1 MNEDTKNINDMITNA
16 TSLPQFNV
24 TSTAFELDYDLY
36 QKYKMNRSVSD
47 TAYWIILIA
56 YTILIVMGTIG
67 NLLVVL
73 AVATNKGRYFYK
85 RVLK

>member
-1 MNEDTKNINDMITNA
+1 MNEDTKNISTIITNA
-16 TSLPQFNV
+16 TSLPQFYV

-47 TAYWIILIA
+47 MAYWIILIT

-73 AVATNKGRYFYK
+73 AVATNKGVYFYK
-85 RVLK
+85 RVL

>member
-1 MNEDTKNINDMITNA
+1 MNEDTKNISDIITNA
-16 TSLPQFNV
+16 TSSPQFNV

-73 AVATNKGRYFYK
+73 AVATNKGKYFYK
-85 RVLK
+85 RVL

>member
-1 MNEDTKNINDMITNA
+1 MNEDTNNVSEILVNA
-16 TSLPQFNV
+16 TSLPLNV
-24 TSTAFELDYDLY
+24 SSTAFKLDYDLY

-73 AVATNKGRYFYK
+73 AVATNKGMCFS
-85 RVLK
+85 

>member
-1 MNEDTKNINDMITNA
+1 MNEDIINISNIITNA
-16 TSLPQFNV
+16 TSLPQFSV
-24 TSTAFELDYDLY
+24 TSTAFKLDNDLY

-73 AVATNKGRYFYK
+73 AVATNKGKYFYK
-85 RVLK
+85 RVL

>member
-1 MNEDTKNINDMITNA
+1 MNEDTINISNIITNA
-16 TSLPQFNV
+16 TSLPQLSV
-24 TSTAFELDYDLY
+24 TSTAFKLDNDLY

-73 AVATNKGRYFYK
+73 AVATNKGMYFYK
-85 RVLK
+85 RVL